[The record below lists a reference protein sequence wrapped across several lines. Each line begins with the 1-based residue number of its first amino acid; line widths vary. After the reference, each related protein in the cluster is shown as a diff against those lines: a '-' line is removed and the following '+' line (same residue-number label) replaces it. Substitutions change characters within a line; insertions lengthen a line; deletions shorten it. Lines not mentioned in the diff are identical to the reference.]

1 MDHHDRYPKSPRP
14 NRRQFLVT
22 SGSTVA
28 AGVIARSSRLINE
41 FNSQQPYK
49 QESKMKD
56 TKPSIVFCHGIWAD
70 GSCFSKVIPALQAEG
85 HQCIAA
91 QYSLNTTADDVA
103 TVKRALGR
111 VSSPAILVGHSYGGS
126 VITGAGTDDRVAGL
140 VYIAAFAP
148 DADET
153 SQTQPSNFPK
163 TDVLSHIEVADGRI
177 WLLAEGIDAFAGDLS
192 EQEKKLVWA
201 TQCVP
206 APDLFEAKVG
216 GTAWKSKPS
225 WYIVAKNDRTIQP
238 DCERFLAK
246 RMGATTTAVA
256 SSHVVML
263 SQPQVVIEVIRNAV
277 RATQGVTA
285 AA

>member
-1 MDHHDRYPKSPRP
+1 MEHHDRSRESPRP
-14 NRRQFLVT
+14 NRRQFLLT
-22 SGSTVA
+22 SGGTVA
-28 AGVIARSSRLINE
+28 AAMTAHSRLINE
-41 FNSQQPYK
+41 FTSGQPYEK
-49 QESKMKD
+49 ESKMKD

-85 HQCIAA
+85 HKCIAA
-91 QYSLNTTADDVA
+91 QYALNTTADDVA
-103 TVKRALGR
+103 TVKRTLGR
-111 VSSPAILVGHSYGGS
+111 VSSPVILVGHSYGGS
-126 VITGAGTDDRVAGL
+126 VITGAGTDNRVAGL

-153 SQTQPSNFPK
+153 SDTQPSNFPK

-177 WLLAEGIDAFAGDLS
+177 WLLPEGIESFAGDLS
-192 EQEKKLVWA
+192 KQEKKLVWA

-206 APDLFEAKVG
+206 APDLFNAKAG
-216 GTAWKSKPS
+216 GTAWRSKPS
-225 WYIVAKNDRTIQP
+225 WYIVAKNDRTIRP

-246 RMGATTTAVA
+246 RMGATTTEVA

-263 SQPQVVIEVIRNAV
+263 SQPQVVIDVIRKAMK
-277 RATQGVTA
+277 AAQGVTA